1 MSVRQ
6 TVALPAVAESAT
18 GDGATVWCVAAGR
31 LLAYEA
37 HGSSLL
43 DVAAPEGVGT
53 LAASRDTLAAAARP
67 GVIAWLDPKDGSVRT
82 RTPVGGEPEVMAGGG
97 AVWAFDRSTARAW
110 RLAAEGTLADP
121 VAVAGADRLAPDGE
135 RLWWT
140 SREDTLLRG
149 GDRPVDLGVGA
160 AERGAV
166 VACGNLIWVSIAD
179 GLLRVGS
186 WAAEVAGITA
196 APEGPVDWLCCAG
209 GILAGGSGRRGLF
222 CLDPSID
229 AGVRQLDGDLGGEL
243 AHMVATDSVVWAF
256 AADRGEATLVTVRPG
271 G

>member
-1 MSVRQ
+1 VTVSQ
-6 TVALPAVAESAT
+6 TVALPDVAEAAT

-31 LLAYEA
+31 LLAFEA
-37 HGSSLL
+37 GGSSLL
-43 DVAAPEGVGT
+43 DVAAPEGVGS
-53 LAASRDTLAAAARP
+53 LAATGDTLAAAVGP
-67 GVIAWLDPKDGSVRT
+67 GVIAWLDPKEGSVRT
-82 RTPVGGEPEVMAGGG
+82 RAPVGGEPEVMAGGG
-97 AVWAFDRSTARAW
+97 AVWAVDRSTARAW
-110 RLAAEGTLADP
+110 RLAGEGALAEP
-121 VAVAGADRLAPDGE
+121 VAVVGADRLAPDGG
-135 RLWWT
+135 RIWWT

-166 VACGNLIWVSIAD
+166 VACSNLIWVSIAG

-186 WAAEVAGITA
+186 WAAELAGTTA
-196 APEGPVDWLCCAG
+196 APEGPVEWLGCAG

-222 CLDPSID
+222 CLDPSVD
-229 AGVRQLDGDLGGEL
+229 AAIRQLDVDLGGEL
-243 AHMVATDSVVWAF
+243 AHMVGTDSVVWAF